1 MHNRRHPLNLTQTI
15 MEQSGLCIRMLE
27 AMPASEQ
34 AECPLWGIP
43 FAVKDN
49 IDVEGFPTTAA
60 CREFGQQP
68 AATSAPTVQAL
79 TDAGQRS
86 MNSLYTRTKVLTKA
100 QRLSFSGVWTC

>member
-1 MHNRRHPLNLTQTI
+1 
-15 MEQSGLCIRMLE
+15 
-27 AMPASEQ
+27 MPASEQ
-34 AECPLWGIP
+34 ADCPLWGIP

-86 MNSLYTRTKVLTKA
+86 IDSLYTRKSAIEVLTKPIA
-100 QRLSFSGVWTC
+100 CPSQVYGLASITVLGCSRSSL